1 MRKKIDIVELSMEYC
16 KNYNIPS
23 YDNSMILNEIKNLI
37 ENYFEKQI
45 YMGKDAIKF
54 IDNDRKISISEA
66 LIKYIKNGLSEFISR
81 YIKSNTHLKHNYELQ
96 YTVQKCT
103 VYKKTEHGYYVSFLD
118 KYAYISKVDT
128 ITLELGEK
136 YYLFIEKYN
145 KSKALYKAI
154 INNHKVAQVILCK
167 MFGEE
172 TQFKANAYKINT
184 LLSLIY
190 MNEKPSKEEI
200 KKMRIYFKTEKI
212 IYNKKDS

>member
-1 MRKKIDIVELSMEYC
+1 MRRKIDIVELSREYC
-16 KNYNIPS
+16 KNYNIPN

-37 ENYFEKQI
+37 EIYFNKQI
-45 YMGKDAIKF
+45 YLGKDVIKF
-54 IDNDRKISISEA
+54 IDNDKKISISDA
-66 LIKYIKNGLSEFISR
+66 LIKHVKNGLSEFISK
-81 YIKSNTHLKHNYELQ
+81 YIKSNTQVKHNYDLQ

-145 KSKALYKAI
+145 KSKELYKAI
-154 INNHKVAQVILCK
+154 INNHKVAQVILNK
-167 MFGEE
+167 MFGEK

-184 LLSLIY
+184 LLSIVY